1 MEQQI
6 LPIWKA
12 DLHTTL
18 NTRTTIIAAC
28 NPLYGYFDPTK
39 SISDN
44 IQLDDALLTRFDLV
58 FITKDVVEEE
68 ADDEIIKSI
77 LDIEKQTDENLPTMS
92 KELFKKYIL
101 HAKKINPELNREA
114 KKLLDDFCQ
123 EQRKN
128 GPSDET
134 NIRFTYRQVYGLRR
148 LTEGHARIALRE
160 EADDEDAVAAIEI
173 MQKSLSQ
180 VGLANMIRSKKN
192 RDVCDRVK
200 RLISMNV
207 NGHKLLVET
216 LQSEGMDLKIIRK
229 SIRHLLDG
237 GEIIEYSTGVYE
249 LI

>member
-1 MEQQI
+1 M
-6 LPIWKA
+6 
-12 DLHTTL
+12 
-18 NTRTTIIAAC
+18 
-28 NPLYGYFDPTK
+28 
-39 SISDN
+39 
-44 IQLDDALLTRFDLV
+44 
-58 FITKDVVEEE
+58 
-68 ADDEIIKSI
+68 
-77 LDIEKQTDENLPTMS
+77 
-92 KELFKKYIL
+92 
-101 HAKKINPELNREA
+101 
-114 KKLLDDFCQ
+114 
-123 EQRKN
+123 
-128 GPSDET
+128 
-134 NIRFTYRQVYGLRR
+134 RR